1 MWQKD
6 AALQIESEDTTRR
19 KSYGDFQW
27 PLFPTHSNE
36 THVILQQVI
45 ENGTM
50 PCYEKRTHTAHI
62 FGLPKPEK
70 GQPIQLS
77 AGVVYD

>member
-1 MWQKD
+1 
-6 AALQIESEDTTRR
+6 
-19 KSYGDFQW
+19 
-27 PLFPTHSNE
+27 
-36 THVILQQVI
+36 VILQQVI

-77 AGVVYD
+77 AGVVYDLLLVSFEESGKRRCAEGISLR